1 MTGFASS
8 IPILL
13 IFPTTDDPIQLRPNF
28 FHQNR
33 GLRVKSGSIAFL
45 GMIKR
50 IFSEMWF
57 SGIFTGVGCISSQKK
72 VFLKKSHFS
81 PTLQARNSKVFEKYF
96 IFFAGNAFSARARYF
111 APYRTSQLPKSQKL
125 QPVENWYGKP
135 TFFHSK
141 PVGRSWIGTFVD

>member
-1 MTGFASS
+1 M
-8 IPILL
+8 
-13 IFPTTDDPIQLRPNF
+13 
-28 FHQNR
+28 
-33 GLRVKSGSIAFL
+33 
-45 GMIKR
+45 
-50 IFSEMWF
+50 
-57 SGIFTGVGCISSQKK
+57 GCISSQKK

-81 PTLQARNSKVFEKYF
+81 PTLQAHNSKVFENYF

-141 PVGRSWIGTFVD
+141 PVGRSWIGTTVERRQNKEDAKLDLVFAVLVKKSHL